1 MAYKLI
7 KFADKILNVII
18 YVVLIIAFLFC
29 LYALFDTVRL
39 YIRASN
45 YSVSYLKPTEEDPAK
60 SFSRLKDIN
69 KDVCAWI
76 TIDGTSIDYP
86 VVKGKTNAEYLNKDV
101 YKNYSIA
108 GTLFLDYRNST
119 DLKDLHS
126 IIFGHH
132 MDGGA
137 MFGDIKK
144 FIDKDFFEKNQT
156 GTIYTSDAVYDLET
170 FAFIDTDAY
179 DKYIYSVNKDDKAKQ
194 QELIDYIKKV
204 SINYREINLKEDD
217 IIIALSTCSSATTNG
232 RDVLLV
238 RLNKKLGDD

>member
-7 KFADKILNVII
+7 KFADKILNVMI
-18 YVVLIIAFLFC
+18 YIVLIIAFLFC

-39 YIRASN
+39 YVRASN
-45 YSVSYLKPTEEDPAK
+45 YSVSYLKPTREDPAK
-60 SFSRLKDIN
+60 SFAKLKDIN

-76 TIDGTSIDYP
+76 TIDGTNIDYP
-86 VVKGKTNAEYLNKDV
+86 VVRGKTNAEYLSKDV
-101 YKNYSIA
+101 YKNYSVA

-144 FIDKDFFEKNQT
+144 FIDKDFFDSNQT
-156 GTIYTSDAVYDLET
+156 GTIYTSDGVYDLDV

-179 DKYIYSVNKDDKAKQ
+179 DRYIYSVNKDDTSKQ
-194 QELIDYIKKV
+194 LEFIEYVKNA
-204 SINYREINLKEDD
+204 SINYREINLKEND
-217 IIIALSTCSSATTNG
+217 IVVALSTCSSATTNG
-232 RDVLLV
+232 RDILLV
-238 RLNKKLGDD
+238 RLNRN